1 MEFLNVLVA
10 AIAAYGFG
18 AVGYMALAQAWI
30 KASGVAV
37 REDGK
42 PAGGALP
49 YVLAF
54 LSVLIVAGM
63 MRHVFS
69 LSGIETVGSGVVSG
83 LGIGL
88 FLASPWILTCYSF
101 SGRPFRLMLIDG
113 GFVTISCTIIGL
125 VLTLF

>member
-1 MEFLNVLVA
+1 MEILNVLLA

-18 AVGYMALAQAWI
+18 AVWYMALAQAWI

-37 REDGK
+37 TEDGK
-42 PAGGALP
+42 PAGGVIP

-54 LSVLIVAGM
+54 LSALIVAGM
-63 MRHVFS
+63 MRHIFS
-69 LSGIETVGSGVVSG
+69 LSGIETAGSGVVSG

-88 FLASPWILTCYSF
+88 FLASPWILTCYGF
-101 SGRPFRLMLIDG
+101 SGRSFRLILIDG
-113 GFVTISCTIIGL
+113 GFVTFSCMIIGL